1 MSEADDKKASPA
13 TKKPAASDDA
23 RTHLILD
30 SVWLVDDEEQEEA
43 AKAPVGQQVAGRTG
57 AASDDARTHLILDPA
72 SLEDDTVDGGVERA
86 VPKSEVASDAQPTHL
101 FIDSARVQSE
111 RARLA
116 EAPAPPSR
124 DVQQATGTTK
134 GATVEER
141 TRLMLG
147 PITLKD
153 ELMVALA
160 RAGAKPSWLGEHVRR
175 LGLWVDDRMHD
186 RWSAA
191 LALVAVVCGI
201 LPALMEEPSFA
212 ASGLTSIGLF
222 VGLAA
227 FAMTWLAKLQ
237 NRDGNG
243 DLRAA
248 GARFRAAARLLALDA
263 RELERPPSYL
273 KLFFSG
279 QVLILAG
286 LAGLIGASVC
296 SLMSWA
302 SGIDDPPSV
311 FRLPSGLLLLLG
323 VSLVHFS
330 ARSAI
335 VAPAT
340 EELGE
345 SVAAAT
351 KLAPLVD
358 LSGSLPPS
366 FIEGHTALHRIL
378 IALSQWRQ
386 MPWPDQAGYRAAL
399 ERHFQ
404 RHLPACRIERE
415 KWIGRS
421 RSDGV
426 ADLVIDDMVLIQITH
441 GFDPTIAAR
450 AVSQLNDLARTWAGK
465 PMLLAIFDAPHE
477 AVFQSAATLSLV
489 ELHERLPLVTV
500 RMPTLRG

>member
-13 TKKPAASDDA
+13 QKKPAASDDA

-30 SVWLVDDEEQEEA
+30 SVWLVDDEEGE
-43 AKAPVGQQVAGRTG
+43 
-57 AASDDARTHLILDPA
+57 PA
-72 SLEDDTVDGGVERA
+72 A
-86 VPKSEVASDAQPTHL
+86 VPKSELADDDQPTHL
-101 FIDSARVQSE
+101 FIDAARVQSE

-116 EAPAPPSR
+116 QAPAPPSG
-124 DVQQATGTTK
+124 DVQQAIAATK
-134 GATVEER
+134 GATADER

-160 RAGAKPSWLGEHVRR
+160 RAGDKPSWIGEHLRR
-175 LGLWVDDRMHD
+175 LGLWVDDHMHG
-186 RWSAA
+186 RWMAA
-191 LALVAVVCGI
+191 LVVAALVCGI

-248 GARFRAAARLLALDA
+248 GARLRAAARLVALDA
-263 RELERPPSYL
+263 RELERPPPYL
-273 KLFFSG
+273 KLLFSG
-279 QVLILAG
+279 QALILVG

-311 FRLPSGLLLLLG
+311 FRFPSGLLLLLG

-330 ARSAI
+330 ARFAI
-335 VAPAT
+335 VAPAS

-358 LSGSLPPS
+358 LSDSLPPS

-386 MPWPDQAGYRAAL
+386 TPWPDQAGYRAAL
-399 ERHFQ
+399 ERHLQ

-421 RSDGV
+421 RSEGV

-441 GFDPTIAAR
+441 GFLPTSAAR
-450 AVSQLNDLARTWAGK
+450 AVAQLDDLARTWAGK

-489 ELHERLPLVTV
+489 ELHERLPLLTV
-500 RMPTLRG
+500 RMPIQRG

>member
-1 MSEADDKKASPA
+1 MSEANDKKASAAP
-13 TKKPAASDDA
+13 TKPAASDDA

-30 SVWLVDDEEQEEA
+30 SVWLVDDEAGEA
-43 AKAPVGQQVAGRTG
+43 RTVSPVGQQVAVRKG
-57 AASDDARTHLILDPA
+57 AASDEERTHLILDPA
-72 SLEDDTVDGGVERA
+72 SLEEETVDGVERA
-86 VPKSEVASDAQPTHL
+86 VPMREVASDAQPTHL

-116 EAPAPPSR
+116 AAPAPPSG
-124 DVQQATGTTK
+124 DAQQPAEAVK
-134 GATVEER
+134 GATAEER

-160 RAGAKPSWLGEHVRR
+160 RAGEKPSWLGEHVRR
-175 LGLWVDDRMHD
+175 LGLWLDDRLHD

-191 LALVAVVCGI
+191 LALAAVVCGI

-222 VGLAA
+222 VGLVA

-237 NRDGNG
+237 NRDGHG

-248 GARFRAAARLLALDA
+248 EARLRAVARLLALDA
-263 RELERPPSYL
+263 RELERPPPYL
-273 KLFFSG
+273 RLFFCG
-279 QVLILAG
+279 QALTLAG

-296 SLMSWA
+296 SLTSWA

-311 FRLPSGLLLLLG
+311 FRFPSGLLLLLG
-323 VSLVHFS
+323 VPLVHFS

-335 VAPAT
+335 VAPAS
-340 EELGE
+340 EELAE

-358 LSGSLPPS
+358 LADSLPPS

-386 MPWPDQAGYRAAL
+386 TPWPDQAGYRAAL
-399 ERHFQ
+399 ERHLQ
-404 RHLPACRIERE
+404 RQLPACRIERE

-426 ADLVIDDMVLIQITH
+426 ADLVIDDMVLIQITQ
-441 GFDPTIAAR
+441 GFLPTTAAR
-450 AVSQLNDLARTWAGK
+450 AVAQLNDLARTWTRK
-465 PMLLAIFDAPHE
+465 PIVLCIFDAPHD

-489 ELHERLPLVTV
+489 ELHDRLPLLTI
-500 RMPTLRG
+500 RMPTQSR